1 VELNWIDTHAH
12 LYQPAF
18 DDDIAQV
25 VDRALVS
32 GVSKI
37 LLPNIDLDSIES
49 MMRLCAQY
57 PDVFRP
63 MMGLHPC
70 DVKED
75 FEQVLNKMEP
85 LFAQHNFVAVGETG
99 MDLYW
104 DKTTLEIQKAA
115 FEIQVDWAIQRKL
128 PLVIHARD
136 AFEPL
141 LEILDRRMH
150 KDLRGVFHCFTG
162 DAKIASHIAEY
173 GSFYFGI
180 GGVLTYPKA
189 GLENVIPLLPTDRII
204 LETDSPYLPPV
215 PHRGKRNES
224 AYLVLIAEKLSGILG
239 IGRDEL
245 SRITNENA
253 KRLFGIVLE

>member
-1 VELNWIDTHAH
+1 MKLQWIDTHAH

-18 DDDIAQV
+18 DEDIADV
-25 VDRALVS
+25 VDRALAS

-37 LLPNIDLDSIES
+37 LLPNIDVDSIEP
-49 MMRLCAQY
+49 MLHLCAQY

-75 FEQVLNKMEP
+75 FEQVLKKMEP
-85 LFAQHNFVAVGETG
+85 LFAQYNFVAVGETG

-104 DKTTLEIQKAA
+104 DKTTLEIQRAA
-115 FEIQVDWAIQRKL
+115 FEIQLDWAIQRKL

-141 LEILDRRMH
+141 LEILDRRIH
-150 KDLRGVFHCFTG
+150 KDLKGVFHCFTG
-162 DAKIASHIAEY
+162 DARIASHIAEY

-189 GLENVIPLLPTDRII
+189 GLENVIPSLPMDRII

-215 PHRGKRNES
+215 PYRGKRNES
-224 AYLVLIAEKLSGILG
+224 AYLIKVAEKLAGILNLNL
-239 IGRDEL
+239 DEL
-245 SRITNENA
+245 SRLTNENA
-253 KRLFGIVLE
+253 MRLFGI

>member
-57 PDVFRP
+57 PDVFHP

-75 FEQVLNKMEP
+75 FEQVLNKMES
-85 LFAQHNFVAVGETG
+85 LFAQYNFVAVGETG

-115 FEIQVDWAIQRKL
+115 FEIHVDWAIQRKL

-189 GLENVIPLLPTDRII
+189 GLDPIVPLLPRDRII

-224 AYLVLIAEKLSGILG
+224 AFVLLVAEKLSTLMGVSL
-239 IGRDEL
+239 DDL
-245 SRITNENA
+245 SKLTSNNA
-253 KRLFGIVLE
+253 QTLFSL

>member
-1 VELNWIDTHAH
+1 VKLQWIDTHAH

-18 DDDIAQV
+18 DEDIADV
-25 VDRALVS
+25 VDRALAS

-37 LLPNIDLDSIES
+37 LLPNIDVDSIEP
-49 MMRLCAQY
+49 MLRLCGQY

-75 FEQVLNKMEP
+75 FEQVLKKMEP
-85 LFAQHNFVAVGETG
+85 LFAQYNFVAVGETG

-104 DKTTLEIQKAA
+104 DKTTLEIQRAA
-115 FEIQVDWAIQRKL
+115 FEIQLDWAIQRKL
-128 PLVIHARD
+128 PLVIHARE

-141 LEILDRRMH
+141 LEILDRRIH
-150 KDLRGVFHCFTG
+150 KDLKGVFHCFTG
-162 DAKIASHIAEY
+162 DARIASHIAEY

-189 GLENVIPLLPTDRII
+189 GLENVIPSLPMDRII

-215 PHRGKRNES
+215 PYRGKRNES
-224 AYLVLIAEKLSGILG
+224 AYLIQVAQKLAGILHLN
-239 IGRDEL
+239 IDAL
-245 SRITNENA
+245 SRLTNENA
-253 KRLFGIVLE
+253 MRLFGI

>member
-1 VELNWIDTHAH
+1 MKLQWIDTHAH
-12 LYQPAF
+12 LYQTAF
-18 DDDIAQV
+18 DEDIADV
-25 VDRALVS
+25 VDRALAS

-37 LLPNIDLDSIES
+37 LLPNIDVDSIEP
-49 MMRLCAQY
+49 MLRLCAQY

-75 FEQVLNKMEP
+75 FEQVLKKMEP
-85 LFAQHNFVAVGETG
+85 LFAQYNFVAVGETG

-104 DKTTLEIQKAA
+104 DKTTLEIQRAA
-115 FEIQVDWAIQRKL
+115 FEIQLDWAIQRKL
-128 PLVIHARD
+128 PLVIHARE

-141 LEILDRRMH
+141 LEILDRRIH
-150 KDLRGVFHCFTG
+150 KDLKGVFHCFTG
-162 DAKIASHIAEY
+162 DARIASHIAEY

-189 GLENVIPLLPTDRII
+189 GLENVIPSLPMDRII

-215 PHRGKRNES
+215 PYRGKRNES
-224 AYLVLIAEKLSGILG
+224 AYLIQVAEKLAGILHLN
-239 IGRDEL
+239 IDAL
-245 SRITNENA
+245 SRLTNENA
-253 KRLFGIVLE
+253 MRLFGI

>member
-1 VELNWIDTHAH
+1 VKLQWIDTHAH
-12 LYQPAF
+12 LYQTAF
-18 DDDIAQV
+18 DEDIADV
-25 VDRALVS
+25 VDRALAS

-37 LLPNIDLDSIES
+37 LLPNIDVDSIEP
-49 MMRLCAQY
+49 MMRLCGHY

-75 FEQVLNKMEP
+75 FEQVLKTMEP
-85 LFAQHNFVAVGETG
+85 LFAQYNFVAVGETG

-104 DKTTLEIQKAA
+104 DKTTLEIQRAA
-115 FEIQVDWAIQRKL
+115 FEIQLDWAIQRKL
-128 PLVIHARD
+128 PLVIHARE

-141 LEILDRRMH
+141 LEILDRRIH
-150 KDLRGVFHCFTG
+150 KDLKGVFHCFTG
-162 DAKIASHIAEY
+162 DARIASHIAEY

-189 GLENVIPLLPTDRII
+189 GLENVIPSLPMDRII

-215 PHRGKRNES
+215 PYRGKRNES
-224 AYLVLIAEKLSGILG
+224 AYLIQVAEKLAGILHLN
-239 IGRDEL
+239 IDAL
-245 SRITNENA
+245 SRLTNENA
-253 KRLFGIVLE
+253 MRLFGI

>member
-1 VELNWIDTHAH
+1 MDLNWIDTHAH
-12 LYQPAF
+12 LYQAAF

-25 VDRALVS
+25 VDRAVVS

-37 LLPNIDLDSIES
+37 LLPNIDLDSIEP
-49 MMRLCAQY
+49 MLRLCAHN
-57 PDVFRP
+57 PDVFQP

-70 DVKED
+70 YVKED
-75 FEQVLNKMEP
+75 FEKVLYKMES
-85 LFAQHNFVAVGETG
+85 LFARYNFVAVGETG

-115 FEIQVDWAIQRKL
+115 FEIQVDWAIQRDL

-162 DAKIASHIAEY
+162 DATIASHIAEY

-189 GLENVIPLLPTDRII
+189 GLDQVVPLLPRDRII

-224 AYLVLIAEKLSGILG
+224 AFVLLVAEKLSTLMGINLNQ
-239 IGRDEL
+239 L
-245 SRITNENA
+245 SQLTSDNA
-253 KRLFGIVLE
+253 QTLFSL

>member
-1 VELNWIDTHAH
+1 VKLQWIDTHAH

-18 DDDIAQV
+18 DEDIADV
-25 VDRALVS
+25 VDRALAS

-37 LLPNIDLDSIES
+37 LLPNIDVDSIQP
-49 MMRLCAQY
+49 MLRLCAQY

-75 FEQVLNKMEP
+75 FEQVLKKMES
-85 LFAQHNFVAVGETG
+85 LFAQYNFVAVGETG

-104 DKTTLEIQKAA
+104 DKTTLEIQRAA
-115 FEIQVDWAIQRKL
+115 FEIQLDWAIQRKL
-128 PLVIHARD
+128 PLVIHARE

-141 LEILDRRMH
+141 LEILDRRIH
-150 KDLRGVFHCFTG
+150 KDLKGVFHCFTG
-162 DAKIASHIAEY
+162 DARIASHIAEY

-189 GLENVIPLLPTDRII
+189 GLENVIPSLPMDRII

-215 PHRGKRNES
+215 PYRGKRNES
-224 AYLVLIAEKLSGILG
+224 AYLIQVAEKLAGILHLN
-239 IGRDEL
+239 IDAL
-245 SRITNENA
+245 SRLTNENA
-253 KRLFGIVLE
+253 MRLFGI